1 MAKMPQGQPREVPD
15 PEGELYD
22 REMARIRR
30 MQETQDYGAAPPQDL
45 VEADPDILDS
55 LPRIRQ
61 PGPVAS
67 LFPVVGP
74 AWQAAADLQEG
85 NLVGAGV
92 NTALAIADVTPA
104 GPLIKG
110 AKAAKLGIGV
120 LKKGSVTAGAA
131 QKMIKKAGL
140 TGPGKEV
147 HHSIPL
153 DGVGRSV
160 QDWRNHY
167 LFLKVLPKEV
177 HRRLHGS
184 WAGKPR
190 YDPVRRIWYGTTDW
204 QKAFPTL
211 AVSRTA
217 DSVENSSRNSTAKS
231 K

>member
-1 MAKMPQGQPREVPD
+1 MAKMPKGQPREVPD

-67 LFPVVGP
+67 LIPVVGP

-92 NTALAIADVTPA
+92 NTALAIADATPA

-204 QKAFPTL
+204 QKAFPTSG
-211 AVSRTA
+211 VSMTA

>member
-1 MAKMPQGQPREVPD
+1 
-15 PEGELYD
+15 
-22 REMARIRR
+22 
-30 MQETQDYGAAPPQDL
+30 
-45 VEADPDILDS
+45 
-55 LPRIRQ
+55 
-61 PGPVAS
+61 
-67 LFPVVGP
+67 
-74 AWQAAADLQEG
+74 
-85 NLVGAGV
+85 
-92 NTALAIADVTPA
+92 
-104 GPLIKG
+104 
-110 AKAAKLGIGV
+110 
-120 LKKGSVTAGAA
+120 
-131 QKMIKKAGL
+131 MIKKAGL

-211 AVSRTA
+211 AASRTA

>member
-1 MAKMPQGQPREVPD
+1 MPPGQPRNVPD
-15 PEGELYD
+15 PEGDLYD
-22 REMARIRR
+22 LEMARIRR
-30 MQETQDYGAAPPQDL
+30 LREAPDFAATPQPDL
-45 VEADPDILDS
+45 IDADPGILER

-61 PGPVAS
+61 PGLAAS
-67 LFPVVGP
+67 LIPVVGP

-92 NTALAIADVTPA
+92 NTALAIADATPA

-120 LKKGSVTAGAA
+120 FKKGSVTAGAA

-184 WAGKPR
+184 
-190 YDPVRRIWYGTTDW
+190 
-204 QKAFPTL
+204 
-211 AVSRTA
+211 
-217 DSVENSSRNSTAKS
+217 
-231 K
+231 

>member
-1 MAKMPQGQPREVPD
+1 MAKMPKGQPREVPD

-211 AVSRTA
+211 AASRTA
-217 DSVENSSRNSTAKS
+217 DSVENSSRNSTARS

>member
-1 MAKMPQGQPREVPD
+1 MAKMPYGQPRDVPD

-22 REMARIRR
+22 RELARVRR
-30 MQETQDYGAAPPQDL
+30 LREAQDYGAAPLQDL
-45 VEADPDILDS
+45 IEADPDILDS

-61 PGPVAS
+61 PGPVES
-67 LFPVVGP
+67 LIPVVGP
-74 AWQAAADLQEG
+74 AWQVATDLQEG
-85 NLVGAGV
+85 NLLGAGV
-92 NTALAIADVTPA
+92 NTALAVADATPA
-104 GPLIKG
+104 GALVKG

-120 LKKGSVTAGAA
+120 VKKGSVTAGAA
-131 QKMIKKAGL
+131 AKMIKKAGL
-140 TGPGKEV
+140 TGPGREI

-160 QDWRNHY
+160 QDWRNHN

-190 YDPVRRIWYGTTDW
+190 YDPIRRIWYGATDW
-204 QKAFPTL
+204 QKAFPTS
-211 AVSRTA
+211 AASMTA
-217 DSVENSSRNSTAKS
+217 DSIENSSRNSSTKS

>member
-61 PGPVAS
+61 PGPVES

>member
-1 MAKMPQGQPREVPD
+1 MAKMPKGQPREVPD

-92 NTALAIADVTPA
+92 NTALAIADATPA

-204 QKAFPTL
+204 QKAFPTSG
-211 AVSRTA
+211 VSMTA

>member
-1 MAKMPQGQPREVPD
+1 MAKMPKGQPREVPD

>member
-1 MAKMPQGQPREVPD
+1 MAKMPKGQPREVPD

-30 MQETQDYGAAPPQDL
+30 MQETQDYGSAPPQDL

-67 LFPVVGP
+67 LIPVVGP

-92 NTALAIADVTPA
+92 NTALAIADATPA

-204 QKAFPTL
+204 QKAFPTSV
-211 AVSRTA
+211 ASMTA
-217 DSVENSSRNSTAKS
+217 DSVENSSRNSAAKS